1 MLVALA
7 PGVALAAE
15 PDEVGPFTP
24 QVDTYDFG
32 DEAFAPALLNGDV
45 EVRAVVYSPTELD
58 EGPFPIVF
66 VMHGRHATCY
76 DPNNPAG
83 TEGDGSLAGG
93 FFEWPC
99 LVGREPIPSHEGY
112 ASLGELLASH
122 GIITVSVSANGIN
135 AVDNESEDAGAAAR
149 ADLFNEHLVRW
160 SGWNDGGDAP
170 FDGKFVG
177 AVDFEHIG
185 VVGHSRGGE
194 GAAAWAAF
202 DQQDGEPNFIDAA
215 LLLAP
220 IDFNRFVVPNVALS
234 VVLPYC
240 DGDVVTLE
248 GAHYFDDVR
257 YAEADDRAPKYI
269 FTLAG
274 TNHNYFNTIWTPDHF
289 VAGAVDDWGWIEDL
303 FAVDAAC
310 SDGADQRLTE
320 AEQRAAFEA
329 YAAAFFRAHLQD
341 DDAWNGVL
349 RGDEVPAS
357 AAVADPRV
365 SYHAPTRLDVN
376 PLDAD
381 ADLTINALGEAVV
394 TASAPEYALC
404 GLAATPRFPMSWS
417 HCVDQPGS
425 VFGGYFDGRQPH
437 VPGLGQLRLGMGQ
450 GGSWT
455 NDLPEGTDVSGFTH
469 VQVRLI
475 PDSESGLSAV
485 GPTMVSIE
493 LSDRAG
499 QTAAVGVSVDGLP
512 GDLAPVLPRKLLQ
525 TVRVPLADFEGVDLT
540 DVASVALRSDDATAA
555 LLVSDLAFA
564 DEPAPDGGT
573 GTTGGTDSDE
583 DTGEPPPDST
593 TTGTEPP
600 PPDDEGG
607 TGDDTTGDGEPA
619 AGGDEGCGCRSGPAV
634 PGWLLLP
641 LLALRRRDELSG
653 RR

>member
-1 MLVALA
+1 MLLALA
-7 PGVALAAE
+7 PGVAVAAE
-15 PDEVGPFTP
+15 PDEVGPYTP
-24 QVDTYDFG
+24 QVDAYDFG
-32 DEAFAPALLNGDV
+32 DEAFAPVLLSGEV
-45 EVRAVVYSPTELD
+45 EVRGVVYSPTELG

-66 VMHGRHATCY
+66 VMHGRHPTCY
-76 DPNNPAG
+76 DPDNPAG
-83 TEGDGSLAGG
+83 MDGDGSLAGG

-99 LVGREPIPSHEGY
+99 VPGRVPIPSHEGY

-135 AVDNESEDAGAAAR
+135 AFDNESEDAGAAAR
-149 ADLFNEHLVRW
+149 ADLFNEHLIRW
-160 SGWNDGGDAP
+160 SAWNEGGESP
-170 FDGKFVG
+170 FGGKFVG
-177 AVDFEHIG
+177 AIDLEHIG

-202 DQQDGEPNFIDAA
+202 DHQDGDPDFIDAA

-220 IDFNRFVVPNVALS
+220 IDFSRWVVPNVALS

-257 YAEADDRAPKYI
+257 YAEAGDTAPKYI

-289 VAGAVDDWGWIEDL
+289 VAGAFDDWAWIEDF

-310 SDGADQRLTE
+310 SPGADARLNE

-341 DDAWNGVL
+341 DDAWHGVL

-365 SYHAPTRLDVN
+365 AYHAPTRLDVN
-376 PLDAD
+376 PVDVD
-381 ADLTINALGEAVV
+381 ADLAVNALGEAVV
-394 TASAPEYALC
+394 SAGAPEYALC
-404 GLAATPRFPMSWS
+404 GHAEDPLFPMGWS
-417 HCVDQPGS
+417 HCVDQPGF

-437 VPGLGQLRLGMGQ
+437 VPGLGQLRIGMDQ

-475 PDSESGLSAV
+475 PDTESALAAT
-485 GPTMVSIE
+485 GPTTLMVE
-493 LSDRAG
+493 LSDREG
-499 QTAAVGVSVDGLP
+499 QTASVGATLDALP
-512 GDLAPVLPRKLLQ
+512 GDLVPVLPRKLLQ
-525 TVRVPLADFEGVDLT
+525 TVRVPLADFEDVDLT
-540 DVASVALRSDDATAA
+540 DLASVALRSDDASAA

-564 DEPAPDGGT
+564 DEPPPDGGT
-573 GTTGGTDSDE
+573 GTTGGSGGED

-593 TTGTEPP
+593 STGAEPP
-600 PPDDEGG
+600 PPDDGG
-607 TGDDTTGDGEPA
+607 TGGDTTGDGEPA
-619 AGGDEGCGCRSGPAV
+619 AGGEEGCGCRSGPGA
-634 PGWLLLP
+634 PGWLLF
-641 LLALRRRDELSG
+641 LLLFAVRDRKRPSAV
-653 RR
+653 